1 MTNPCRLLV
10 VIPAYNEAPSLEE
23 VIRGVRAAAPTATV
37 AVINDGSVDATG
49 AIGERL
55 GAIVLHL
62 SHNVGIG
69 AAEQTGLQYALR
81 FGYDVV
87 VRADGDGQH
96 EPTDVPRLVEALRA
110 ARADVVIGSR
120 YLSPGGYR
128 TSGLRRLGSALLTLA
143 VRAACGARIT
153 DPTSG
158 FRVFGPR
165 AVRLCARLHP
175 FDYPE
180 PESVVLLV
188 RAGLCVR
195 ELPVTMYPR
204 RNGRSSISPLRS
216 LYYMVKVLLA
226 IGVGVLRRVPRVPP
240 EGG

>member
-1 MTNPCRLLV
+1 MANPATVLV
-10 VIPAYNEAPSLEE
+10 VIPAYNEAASLEG
-23 VIRGVRAAAPTATV
+23 VIRGVRAAAPGAAV
-37 AVINDGSVDATG
+37 AVINDGSADATG
-49 AIGERL
+49 EIGERL

-87 VRADGDGQH
+87 VRTDGDGQH
-96 EPTDVPRLVEALRA
+96 EPTDVPRLVEALCA
-110 ARADVVIGSR
+110 TGADVVIGSR
-120 YLSPGGYR
+120 YLAPGGYR
-128 TSGLRRLGSALLTLA
+128 TSRLRRLGSTLLTGA
-143 VRAACGARIT
+143 VRAACGAWIT

-158 FRVFGPR
+158 FRAFGPR

-188 RAGLCVR
+188 RAGLHVR
-195 ELPVTMYPR
+195 ELPVTMHPR
-204 RNGRSSISPLRS
+204 RGGRSSISPVRGV
-216 LYYMVKVLLA
+216 YYMIKVLLA
-226 IGVGVLRRVPRVPP
+226 IGVGALRRVPRWPP
-240 EGG
+240 ERG